1 MIRRLRQ
8 LLLKRINFSLRKSL
22 NGKSFRIPMVAGLG
36 GAMRRHH
43 EPWMLQNLVEI
54 AGQAE
59 GTFVDVGV
67 NLGQT
72 LLAVKSIGEDWDY
85 VGFEPNP
92 CCLFYTMNLIQ
103 LNQLEKCVIYPFG
116 IAGSTGTVDLRLKS
130 LTGGEGSIVP
140 GFRPE
145 EEYRRRIK
153 VPVMGGQDLP
163 EELLDKHIGV
173 LKVDVEGGELE
184 VFEAMR
190 TLIEKN
196 MPLIISELLP
206 VYDAAT
212 ERGSFRQKRQDV
224 LTGMLGDLGYCIIR
238 LHPDGTRELLE
249 EIEVHGDMTLTNYL
263 FVPAGRVDA
272 FLPNE

>member
-1 MIRRLRQ
+1 
-8 LLLKRINFSLRKSL
+8 
-22 NGKSFRIPMVAGLG
+22 MVAGLG

-43 EPWMLQNLVEI
+43 EPWMLQNLVQI
-54 AGQAE
+54 AGQTE
-59 GTFVDVGV
+59 GAFVDVGV

-72 LLAVKSIGEDWDY
+72 LLAVKSIREDWDY

-92 CCLFYTMNLIQ
+92 CCLFYTINLIQ

-116 IAGSTGTVDLRLKS
+116 IADSTGTVDLRLKS

-140 GFRPE
+140 GFRSE

-153 VPVMGGQDLP
+153 VPVMGKQNLP
-163 EELLDKHIGV
+163 AELLDKPIGI

-190 TLIEKN
+190 ELIEKS

-206 VYDAAT
+206 VYDAT
-212 ERGSFRQKRQDV
+212 TKRGSFRQKRQDA
-224 LTGMLGDLGYCIIR
+224 LTGMLEALGYCIIR

-249 EIEVHGDMTLTNYL
+249 EIKVHGDMTLTNYL
-263 FVPAGRVDA
+263 FVPAGRVGS
-272 FLPNE
+272 FFPHE

>member
-1 MIRRLRQ
+1 MMRRLRQ
-8 LLLKRINFSLRKSL
+8 LLLKRINFSLRKTL
-22 NGKSFRIPMVAGLG
+22 NGRSFRIPMVAGLG

-43 EPWMLQNLVEI
+43 EPWMLQNLVQI
-54 AGQAE
+54 ARHAE

-72 LLAVKSIGEDWDY
+72 LLAVKSIKEDWDY

-145 EEYRRRIK
+145 EEYKRRIK
-153 VPVMGGQDLP
+153 VPVIGKSDLP
-163 EELLDKHIGV
+163 EGVLEKQIGV

-184 VFEAMR
+184 VFVAMR
-190 TLIEKN
+190 GLIEKN

-206 VYDAAT
+206 VYDAGT
-212 ERGSFRQKRQDV
+212 ERGSFRKERQDA
-224 LTGMLGDLGYCIIR
+224 LISMLSTLGYGIIR
-238 LHPDGTRELLE
+238 LHPDGSRELLE
-249 EIEVHGDMTLTNYL
+249 EIEVHGNMALTNYL
-263 FVPAGRVDA
+263 FVPEDRVDS

>member
-43 EPWMLQNLVEI
+43 EPWMLQNLVQI

-59 GTFVDVGV
+59 GAFVDVGV

-153 VPVMGGQDLP
+153 VPVMGRQDLP

-212 ERGSFRQKRQDV
+212 ERGSFRKDRQDA
-224 LTGMLGDLGYCIIR
+224 LISMLATLGYGIIR

-249 EIEVHGDMTLTNYL
+249 EIEVHGDMALTNYL
-263 FVPAGRVDA
+263 FVPADRVSS
-272 FLPNE
+272 FLSHA